1 MLPIPLSAV
10 PREDKSRQHRYTHPR
25 MKSYKDL
32 EPITKQLTIVVGLT
46 VVGFMAFGLVLSFYR
61 NVLFEER
68 LREMRADNEL
78 LRGDIEKDRQDLDYY
93 RSSQYK
99 DKYAKENL
107 NKLNRGERVIII
119 TDTTTAQ
126 SQSGSLRPTEAQ
138 VAAYEELLQQMPV
151 IQHWNLYLFHRDQL
165 EQLKKGL

>member
-1 MLPIPLSAV
+1 M
-10 PREDKSRQHRYTHPR
+10 Q
-25 MKSYKDL
+25 SYKDL

-78 LRGDIEKDRQDLDYY
+78 LREDIEKDRQDLDYY
-93 RSSQYK
+93 RSGQYK

-107 NKLNRGERVIII
+107 NALNRGEKVIII
-119 TDTTTAQ
+119 TDASPAQ
-126 SQSGSLRPTEAQ
+126 TGSGSLRPTEAQ